1 MKEAVKNISFRKE
14 MKEFGRG
21 IRDKSEAVHF
31 VAFPARKK
39 ADITFGS
46 DYIRHIKTSN
56 RYLMWSMHFTGTL
69 TAVF

>member
-21 IRDKSEAVHF
+21 IRDKPEAVHF

-39 ADITFGS
+39 QISLSAQITSG
-46 DYIRHIKTSN
+46 IC
-56 RYLMWSMHFTGTL
+56 
-69 TAVF
+69 